1 MERARGFRPCALRAF
16 EAVLDSLFP
25 TWGNEINSDQLPRA
39 EKAIAGVAEA
49 GQDVSLRVEL
59 TVE

>member
-1 MERARGFRPCALRAF
+1 MGGRTASARAPFRAF
-16 EAVLDSLFP
+16 EAVLDSLP
-25 TWGNEINSDQLPRA
+25 ARSNEINSDQLPRA